1 MLNKIY
7 TAGAMEIHEGTD
19 IAREWRIQVEDY
31 FERDKIATIIN
42 PTRYYEYGKNY
53 HKTDMEVFR
62 FDLHKVRNADLIL
75 VNLADIRKS
84 VGTCIEVYEAYRSGL
99 PVIGFITD
107 DIKGEELTRLIH
119 PWIECCAN
127 RIETG
132 EFALEEAMIHITKY
146 YC

>member
-1 MLNKIY
+1 MSKSIY
-7 TAGAMEIHEGTD
+7 LAGAMEIYEGTD
-19 IAREWRIQVEDY
+19 VAREWRKQVEDY
-31 FERDKIATIIN
+31 FLRDGIADIIN
-42 PTRYYEYGKNY
+42 PTRYYEYGRNY

-84 VGTCIEVYEAYRSGL
+84 VGTCFEVYEAYRSGI
-99 PVIGFITD
+99 PIIGFITD
-107 DIKGEELTRLIH
+107 DVEGKELTKLIH
-119 PWIECCAN
+119 PWIECCIN